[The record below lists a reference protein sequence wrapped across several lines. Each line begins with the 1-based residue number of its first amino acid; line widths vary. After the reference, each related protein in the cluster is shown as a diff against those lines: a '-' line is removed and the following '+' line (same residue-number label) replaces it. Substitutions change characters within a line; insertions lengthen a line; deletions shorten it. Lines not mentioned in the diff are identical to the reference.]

1 MDDLY
6 NRVARRRHSGQGGF
20 TLIELLVVIAVLA
33 VLAGIV
39 IFNVTGVANR
49 GALSACQTDTKSV
62 QTASDAFYADNTQTY
77 ASADKLSTIGEAVD
91 VSGKLVP
98 TYLHTAPVNGEA
110 FSFTDISGTVV
121 GTYTANGVPGT
132 TCPIT

>member
-6 NRVARRRHSGQGGF
+6 NRVARRRRSGQQGF

-62 QTASDAFYADNTQTY
+62 QTASDAFYADNTQQYPSATGKSA
-77 ASADKLSTIGEAVD
+77 ASIVVD

-98 TYLHTAPVNGEA
+98 TYLHTAPVNGET
-110 FSFTDISGTVV
+110 FEYSDGFGTV
-121 GTYTANGVPGT
+121 GGFYTANGVT
-132 TCPIT
+132 HTACPIT

>member
-6 NRVARRRHSGQGGF
+6 NRVARRRHSGQQGF

-39 IFNVTGVANR
+39 IFNVTGVSNR

-62 QTASDAFYADNTQTY
+62 QTASDAYYADNSQKYPVGALGGPETAGT
-77 ASADKLSTIGEAVD
+77 SVTIGD
-91 VSGKLVP
+91 LVP
-98 TYLHTAPVNGEA
+98 TYLHTAPGNGET
-110 FSFTDISGTVV
+110 FTYTDGSGTVGGSV
-121 GTYTANGVPGT
+121 TIAGNPTN
-132 TCPIT
+132 C